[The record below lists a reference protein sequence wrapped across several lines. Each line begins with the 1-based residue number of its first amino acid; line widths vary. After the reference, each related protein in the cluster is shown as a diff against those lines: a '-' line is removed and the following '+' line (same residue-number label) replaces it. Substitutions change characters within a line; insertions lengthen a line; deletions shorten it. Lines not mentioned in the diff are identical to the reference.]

1 MKYFKNTEL
10 AKLYGVSE
18 KSVRNWIQAALEGKI
33 DLELYFKNERPY
45 VANLTKNTSV
55 IQNLVEKGKKYKN
68 RRGFKVV
75 SPSQK
80 FYDTFSS
87 KQIFDIISNL
97 TIHRELPLKYS
108 YVDGGADYWDQY
120 VQRLSSEQS
129 PNMYTSTVDLLDTN
143 FDDLKRLL
151 GTHKQIN
158 VVDLGPGN
166 GLPVKQL
173 LTHLKGL
180 GRLKRYI
187 AIDISKEM
195 LEIAQRNIEEWFNNE
210 VAFEGHIRDIG
221 HERFDDLFAED
232 YAGNDADMPINL
244 VLLLGGTLCNL
255 RSPAQA
261 LQAISSSLGLQDI
274 MVYSTKLD
282 TPNSRR
288 FFDFNISSPEN
299 EELTPRH
306 RLTLDMLNIDS
317 SLYEVNQYFDKDRQ
331 ARFIGIKLKVAVSI
345 EFKLANG
352 VRTVDLNKDDS
363 ILLWRYWHQ
372 NAIDIIGQFDQND
385 FDLQFATKSPDQEYL
400 LLASRI
406 KHED

>member
-10 AKLYGVSE
+10 AKLYNVSE
-18 KSVRNWIQAALEGKI
+18 KSVRNWIQAASEGKL
-33 DLELYFKNERPY
+33 DLQLHAERDRPY
-45 VANLTKNTSV
+45 IANTSHNTRT
-55 IQNLVEKGKKYKN
+55 IELLAEKGKKYRN
-68 RRGFKVV
+68 GRGFKVIY
-75 SPSQK
+75 PTKK

-108 YVDGGADYWDQY
+108 YVDGGAEYWDKY

-129 PNMYTSTVDLLDTN
+129 PNMFTSTVDLLDTT
-143 FDDLKRLL
+143 FDDLARLL
-151 GTHKQIN
+151 ESHKQVN
-158 VVDLGPGN
+158 VIDLGPGN
-166 GLPVKQL
+166 GLPVKRLLSQL
-173 LTHLKGL
+173 KDT

-195 LEIAQRNIEEWFNNE
+195 LEITGRNVEEWFKGE
-210 VAFEGHIRDIG
+210 VSFEGYIRDIG

-232 YAGNDADMPINL
+232 YAGDDVNVPVNL
-244 VLLLGGTLCNL
+244 ILLLGGTLCNL

-261 LQAISSSLGLQDI
+261 LQAISNSLSLQDI

-288 FFDFNISSPEN
+288 YFDFNISQASQ
-299 EELTPRH
+299 ELTPRH
-306 RLTLDMLNIDS
+306 QLTLNMLNIDS
-317 SLYEVNQYFDKDRQ
+317 SLYEVEQYFDKDRE
-331 ARFIGIKLKVAVSI
+331 ARFISIRLKVALSI

-352 VRTVDLNKDDS
+352 TRVVNLNKDDS

-372 NAIDIIGQFDQND
+372 NAIEIIQQFDNND
-385 FDLQFATKSPDQEYL
+385 FDLQFATKSKDQEYL
-400 LLASRI
+400 LLASKV
-406 KHED
+406 KHQD